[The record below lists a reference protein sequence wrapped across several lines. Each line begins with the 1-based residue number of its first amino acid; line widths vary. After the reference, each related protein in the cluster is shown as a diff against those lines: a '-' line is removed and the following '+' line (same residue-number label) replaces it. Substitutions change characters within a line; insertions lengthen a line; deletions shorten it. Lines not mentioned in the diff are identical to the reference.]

1 MKRRSFIT
9 LLGGA
14 AAAWPLG
21 ARAQQGERMR
31 RIGVLMPHVQNN
43 PVAQAR
49 IAALSQE
56 LQQLGWSV
64 GRNLAIDVRFAGPY
78 AAGIRKQ
85 AAEESRRGKRTI
97 LGIEI
102 RGVLDQPRR
111 KWDARATSGQ
121 CNVTV
126 SICALAASAIASSR
140 VPETTSGK
148 PSSSCRTKTR
158 CPGGSIGAAAQRNP
172 TYSDRISFT

>member
-85 AAEESRRGKRTI
+85 AAELVANAPYVILANGSAAVGPLLEVTRTVPI
-97 LGIEI
+97 
-102 RGVLDQPRR
+102 VL
-111 KWDARATSGQ
+111 
-121 CNVTV
+121 
-126 SICALAASAIASSR
+126 
-140 VPETTSGK
+140 
-148 PSSSCRTKTR
+148 
-158 CPGGSIGAAAQRNP
+158 
-172 TYSDRISFT
+172 